1 MAKKRILNDSEIE
14 DLKKK
19 RTELT
24 KSIAKARVALRNII
38 HNLQKL
44 N

>member
-1 MAKKRILNDSEIE
+1 MEKKRRLSDSEIE

-24 KSIAKARVALRNII
+24 KSIAKDRVALRNLIRK
-38 HNLQKL
+38 LQKIQ
-44 N
+44 